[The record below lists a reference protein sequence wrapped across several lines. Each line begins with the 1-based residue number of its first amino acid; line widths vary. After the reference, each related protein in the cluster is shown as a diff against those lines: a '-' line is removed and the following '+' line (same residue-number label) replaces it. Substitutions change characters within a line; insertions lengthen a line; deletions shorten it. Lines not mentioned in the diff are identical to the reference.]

1 MQRTELVEI
10 FNVTD
15 HEGFNSAAEMHRS
28 VLELVENLTDEEV
41 VADHLSAIVF

>member
-15 HEGFNSAAEMHRS
+15 HEGFNSADEMHRL
-28 VLELVENLTDEEV
+28 VLEVVENLTDEEV
-41 VADHLSAIVF
+41 VADHLSAIDF